1 MIIWFLL
8 FTWLNVDIYL
18 PVFDKIVVADLKSP
32 IVIISIAV
40 PVTIVSPSPV
50 AMNEK
55 LLV

>member
-18 PVFDKIVVADLKSP
+18 PVFDKIVVADLKYP

>member
-18 PVFDKIVVADLKSP
+18 PVFDKIVVAHLKYP

-40 PVTIVSPSPV
+40 PVTIVCS
-50 AMNEK
+50 
-55 LLV
+55 

>member
-8 FTWLNVDIYL
+8 FTWPNVGIYL
-18 PVFDKIVVADLKSP
+18 PVFDKIVVVDLKYP

>member
-8 FTWLNVDIYL
+8 FTWPNVGIYL
-18 PVFDKIVVADLKSP
+18 PDFDKIVVADLKYT
-32 IVIISIAV
+32 IVIITIAV